1 MPISKSS
8 QALRSAAST
17 ATRATAATTT
27 PTDSRFGSAARSPVS
42 PKLPAA
48 SRAAVEPVIGHLKG
62 DHGMRR
68 NHLKGHNG
76 DRVNAVLA
84 AYNFSLVLRWFEQL
98 LRVNSAHCP
107 MGRTIML
114 SQLPIRGGRPLRV
127 RGVLALQDLMEADP
141 DGERRSQRHVL
152 I

>member
-1 MPISKSS
+1 
-8 QALRSAAST
+8 
-17 ATRATAATTT
+17 
-27 PTDSRFGSAARSPVS
+27 VS

-62 DHGMRR
+62 DHRMYR
-68 NHLKGHNG
+68 NHLKGRDG

-84 AYNFSLVLRWFEQL
+84 AAGYNFSLVLRWFEQL